1 MKSLLLTSML
11 IACLT
16 ISAFAYNNMNNN
28 TKNSNPDYA
37 CCNPST
43 IRVVGNGQVQVSP
56 DIATIYTSIT
66 QDGATASEALKKVEA
81 ILNSVETVL
90 KQNAIPKSD
99 IQTSYISVYPKYDYS
114 SGNGVVVGYTVYLS
128 LTITVRGIDKNP
140 ERVADIIE
148 GLAMSGVSS
157 VSSVNYDTS
166 QPEKAKSLARKL
178 ALNDAIRKGKE
189 YADLTCQ
196 NIDRYLSVD

>member
-1 MKSLLLTSML
+1 MKSLLLYSML

-16 ISAFAYNNMNNN
+16 ISVFAYNNMNNN
-28 TKNSNPDYA
+28 TKTSNSDYA

-43 IRVVGNGQVQVSP
+43 IRVVGNGQVQVNP

-66 QDGATASEALKKVEA
+66 QDGTTASEALKKVEA